1 MVVHFILSFA
11 NSLKMYL
18 VMEFYFSLFHLCC
31 CCYYSTCT
39 CLTWWIHLKSNVWHG
54 PSSMMSNNA
63 NSKKNNSTIHSTKI
77 KTTTTK
83 IEQWKN
89 QHINQIKFYQ
99 STLLLCRLYEYRGKN
114 WIRWSLFFG
123 CCCHLRLNQIF
134 KVLRCDV
141 MLISI
146 TWTWPKMWIYW
157 LHSMDWD
164 Q

>member
-63 NSKKNNSTIHSTKI
+63 NSRKKKLDHSFTKNKDTKNNNNNKNRTVKKSTHKSNKI
-77 KTTTTK
+77 LPEHFV
-83 IEQWKN
+83 IVPLIW
-89 QHINQIKFYQ
+89 ISWIKLDSMELVF
-99 STLLLCRLYEYRGKN
+99 L
-114 WIRWSLFFG
+114 
-123 CCCHLRLNQIF
+123 
-134 KVLRCDV
+134 DV
-141 MLISI
+141 VAI
-146 TWTWPKMWIYW
+146 WG
-157 LHSMDWD
+157 
-164 Q
+164 